1 MADCVMYCMWHGDAG
16 EASDVCQKLDKRKI
30 SSGKGFMGGV
40 GSVSSVAECVLNT
53 TMKKEVCVFTV

>member
-1 MADCVMYCMWHGDAG
+1 MWHGDAG